1 MAIGTASVERLTEEI
16 QSVQYRDAAESYCRL
31 IAEKELSSK
40 RVMRAAIA
48 AAAPYVQVPS
58 HVMRQANGEMRGVN
72 YDHSIL
78 GWRGAIA
85 LAPHLPGRR
94 PLLASLQAM
103 WYAPQGLNVW
113 DQILCDFPGH
123 YANAE
128 QCGRRFPGPDGAG
141 NRFDGPAWRAPKVYF
156 EESDPIPSATAEE
169 GLENFSAAITEGDRG
184 YAYGVFLGLANEP
197 ANRGRLRER
206 LLLTGIMDVQ
216 DTLINRTG
224 YQNIGHKAI
233 RARALIDLADYLGWG
248 DAREVIY
255 TVVPD
260 LGCSP
265 RLHGLWNELTA
276 VVRMELPQAAA
287 IPKRGS
293 PMTEPEL
300 DELTDA
306 LLWGEPAEVNRT
318 IIDLYRRGCGTLDI
332 GDGIAA
338 CYQRY
343 LIDVLEHPSAFN
355 YPMHSFDY
363 LNVVNTW
370 LRNYDNPQQVKG
382 PFMAARF
389 VNDAI
394 RFNAMYPRDPAVE
407 LQPKSQ
413 FSALAE
419 KLPVK
424 GFLPALLDAILR
436 QDASLSGAL
445 VDSYL
450 DRTRER
456 RKLMATI
463 AYAACHFQ
471 NDPHILRNCTS
482 SIEEFTLNQTS
493 RRDDILRG
501 FVKHQSRYVKRSL
514 TREAFDLY
522 GAYLNPAEAE
532 HSRDRA

>member
-1 MAIGTASVERLTEEI
+1 MAIGSASLERLEEE
-16 QSVQYRDAAESYCRL
+16 VQNVQFRDAAETYCRL
-31 IAEKELSSK
+31 LTENELSPK
-40 RVMRAAIA
+40 LAMKAAIG

-58 HVMRQANGEMRGVN
+58 HVMRQSNGEMRGVN

-85 LAPHLPGRR
+85 LAPHLPARR
-94 PLLASLQAM
+94 DLLANLQAM

-128 QCGRRFPGPDGAG
+128 QCGRRFPGPDGST

-156 EESDPIPSATAEE
+156 DDHEPITSQSVAE
-169 GLENFSAAITEGDRG
+169 GLENFSWAVSEGDREQ
-184 YAYGVFLGLANEP
+184 AYGLFLGLASDQENLP
-197 ANRGRLRER
+197 ALRER
-206 LLLTGIMDVQ
+206 LLVAGIMDVQ

-233 RARALIDLADYLGWG
+233 RARALIGLADYLGWD
-248 DAREVIY
+248 DARQVVY

-265 RLHGLWNELTA
+265 RLYGLWNEISG
-276 VVRMELPQAAA
+276 VVRMELTNADG
-287 IPKRGS
+287 IPKRRA
-293 PMTEPEL
+293 PMTALEL
-300 DELTDA
+300 DELTDV
-306 LLWGEPAEVNRT
+306 LLWGQPAEVNRN
-318 IIDLYRRGCGTLDI
+318 IIELYRRGRGSLDI
-332 GDGIAA
+332 GDGIAV

-370 LRNYDNPQQVKG
+370 LRDYDSPHQVKG

-407 LQPKSQ
+407 LAPRSE
-413 FSALAE
+413 FRPEADNV
-419 KLPVK
+419 PVDRM
-424 GFLPALLDAILR
+424 LPALSAAILE
-436 QDASLSGAL
+436 QDAPRSCAF

-450 DRTRER
+450 ERTSER
-456 RKLMATI
+456 KDLMGTV

-482 SIEEFTLNQTS
+482 SIEEFTYNQTD

-522 GAYLNPAEAE
+522 GRYLNPKDSEPAG
-532 HSRDRA
+532 DRG

>member
-1 MAIGTASVERLTEEI
+1 MAIGSASLERLTEEI
-16 QSVQYRDAAESYCRL
+16 QSVEYRDAAESYCRL
-31 IAEKELSSK
+31 LAERELEPK
-40 RVMRAAIA
+40 RVMLAAIA

-58 HVMRQANGEMRGVN
+58 HVMRQPNGDMRGVN

-85 LAPHLPGRR
+85 LAPHLGGRR
-94 PLLASLQAM
+94 PLLANLQAM

-128 QCGRRFPGPDGAG
+128 QCGRRFPGADATV
-141 NRFDGPAWRAPKVYF
+141 NRFDGPAWRAPKIYF
-156 EESDPIPSATAEE
+156 EDSEPVASASTEE
-169 GLENFSAAITEGDRG
+169 GLENFSAAITEGDRES
-184 YAYGVFLGLANEP
+184 AYGFFLGLSGNDE
-197 ANRGRLRER
+197 NRDQLKER
-206 LLLTGIMDVQ
+206 LLLTGIMDLQ

-233 RARALIDLADYLGWG
+233 RARALIDLADYLGWD
-248 DAREVIY
+248 DARAVMY

-276 VVRMELPQAAA
+276 VARIELPQGDS

-293 PMTEPEL
+293 PMTEAEL
-300 DELTDA
+300 DDLTNI
-306 LLWGEPAEVNRT
+306 LLWGEPAEVNGAVV
-318 IIDLYRRGCGTLDI
+318 DLYRGGHGLLDV
-332 GDGIAA
+332 GDAIAV
-338 CYQRY
+338 CYQPY
-343 LIDVLEHPSAFN
+343 LVDILEHPSAFN
-355 YPMHSFDY
+355 YPMHAFDY

-370 LRNYDNPQQVKG
+370 LRDYDNPQQVKG
-382 PFMAARF
+382 PMMAARF

-407 LQPKSQ
+407 LAPKSQ
-413 FSALAE
+413 FRGRADD
-419 KLPVK
+419 LPAREV
-424 GFLPALLDAILR
+424 LPALLDAILQ
-436 QDASLSGAL
+436 QDAPLSGAL

-450 DRTRER
+450 GRTDER
-456 RKLMATI
+456 RELIATI

-482 SIEEFTLNQTS
+482 SVEEFTFNQTP

-514 TREAFDLY
+514 TREAFNLY
-522 GAYLNPAEAE
+522 SGYLSPADAE
-532 HSRDRA
+532 PPANGG